1 MLDRERAGL
10 VVADEEE
17 RAAALA
23 GAVAGD
29 DGAIDGYRVV
39 VPVGVDGAAAAAALG
54 AGSGRVSAVADGPVP
69 GEGAVLHYPGHPD
82 AAQGAAVGAHA
93 AGEGA
98 AGDLDGPV
106 LVLAQ
111 GPDGGPAQVGT
122 GGIAAVG
129 GEAGVDDLELAA
141 AVEDGPAAPAV
152 VDLPGGVAVGEGDV
166 LHGQGGS
173 GLVLAVRGGPGLGRI
188 AGVHIQDAPHA
199 AAAQRDQAAAV
210 QHYPRA

>member
-29 DGAIDGYRVV
+29 DGAVDGHRVV
-39 VPVGVDGAAAAAALG
+39 VPVGVDGAAAAAARG
-54 AGSGRVSAVADGPVP
+54 AGLSRVGAVADGAVTR
-69 GEGAVLHYPGHPD
+69 ERAVLHHPGHPD
-82 AAQGAAVGAHA
+82 AAQSAAVGAHT

-111 GPDGGPAQVGT
+111 HPDGGPAQVGT
-122 GGIAAVG
+122 SGIAAVA
-129 GEAGVDDLELAA
+129 GEADVGDLAL
-141 AVEDGPAAPAV
+141 
-152 VDLPGGVAVGEGDV
+152 
-166 LHGQGGS
+166 
-173 GLVLAVRGGPGLGRI
+173 
-188 AGVHIQDAPHA
+188 
-199 AAAQRDQAAAV
+199 
-210 QHYPRA
+210 

>member
-29 DGAIDGYRVV
+29 DGAVDGDRVV
-39 VPVGVDGAAAAAALG
+39 VPVGVDGAAAPAARG
-54 AGSGRVSAVADGPVP
+54 AGVSRVSAVPGLPVA
-69 GEGAVLHYPGHPD
+69 GEGAVPHHPGHSD

-111 GPDGGPAQVGT
+111 RPDGGSAQGGT
-122 GGIAAVG
+122 GVIAAVA
-129 GEAGVDDLELAA
+129 GEAGVDDRELAA

-152 VDLPGGVAVGEGDV
+152 VDLPGGVALGEGDV
-166 LHGQGGS
+166 LHGQRGS
-173 GLVLAVRGGPGLGRI
+173 GLGP
-188 AGVHIQDAPHA
+188 
-199 AAAQRDQAAAV
+199 AAQAGPDLG
-210 QHYPRA
+210 

>member
-17 RAAALA
+17 RTAALA
-23 GAVAGD
+23 GAVSCD
-29 DGAIDGYRVV
+29 DAAVDGHRVV
-39 VPVGVDGAAAAAALG
+39 VPVGVDRAAAAAARG
-54 AGSGRVSAVADGPVP
+54 AGLSRVGAVADGAVT
-69 GEGAVLHYPGHPD
+69 GKGAVQDHPGHPD

-98 AGDLDGPV
+98 PGDLDGPV

-111 GPDGGPAQVGT
+111 RPDGGPAQVGT
-122 GGIAAVG
+122 GGIAAVA
-129 GEAGVDDLELAA
+129 GEASVDDLELAA

-166 LHGQGGS
+166 LHGQS
-173 GLVLAVRGGPGLGRI
+173 G
-188 AGVHIQDAPHA
+188 
-199 AAAQRDQAAAV
+199 
-210 QHYPRA
+210 RASCRERV

>member
-29 DGAIDGYRVV
+29 HGAVDGHRVV
-39 VPVGVDGAAAAAALG
+39 VAVVVEGAAAAAARG
-54 AGSGRVSAVADGPVP
+54 AGLSRVSAVADGAVA
-69 GEGAVLHYPGHPD
+69 GEGAVPHHPGHPD

-111 GPDGGPAQVGT
+111 RPDGGPAQVRT

-129 GEAGVDDLELAA
+129 GEAGVDDRELPA
-141 AVEDGPAAPAV
+141 AVEDSPAAAAV

-166 LHGQGGS
+166 LHGQDGRA
-173 GLVLAVRGGPGLGRI
+173 LVLAVRGGAGLGRN
-188 AGVHIQDAPHA
+188 AGVHIQDALLA
-199 AAAQRDQAAAV
+199 AAAQRDQA
-210 QHYPRA
+210 

>member
-29 DGAIDGYRVV
+29 DAAVNGHGVV
-39 VPVGVDGAAAAAALG
+39 VPVGVDRAAAAAARG
-54 AGSGRVSAVADGPVP
+54 AGLSRVGAVADGAVA
-69 GEGAVLHYPGHPD
+69 GEGAAGDHPGHPD

-98 AGDLDGPV
+98 AGALDGGV

-111 GPDGGPAQVGT
+111 RADRRPAQVGT
-122 GGIAAVG
+122 GFTAAVG
-129 GEAGVDDLELAA
+129 GEAGVEDLELAA
-141 AVEDGPAAPAV
+141 SVEDG
-152 VDLPGGVAVGEGDV
+152 
-166 LHGQGGS
+166 
-173 GLVLAVRGGPGLGRI
+173 
-188 AGVHIQDAPHA
+188 A
-199 AAAQRDQAAAV
+199 AA
-210 QHYPRA
+210 